1 MNREDFFKWLD
12 TVVDQ
17 GIVDWEVAEDFAD
30 GTLLIRFTNTDLPA
44 DE

>member
-1 MNREDFFKWLD
+1 MNREDFFKGLD
-12 TVVDQ
+12 TIIDQ
-17 GIVDWEVAEDFAD
+17 GIVEWEVAEDFAD